1 LKIYSTRLWGSL
13 LLAFAC
19 ICSLPT
25 ARANTTNA
33 VIAAGGLML
42 TKNEAIVMQREDLT
56 LTPGKVM
63 IRYEMLNDT
72 GAPVTLRVAFP
83 MPEVPP
89 ITFVGNLLRDAPL
102 KDPNFLNFQIFAVH
116 AQSKEKISPE
126 LNVKA
131 LLPDGRDV
139 ATELRRIGGWPLVL
153 QPGIFDSDD
162 RSLQSRI
169 KAASDSVPEAGHHVM
184 TAKVK
189 EELFALNA
197 IQEDKNIYMLPW
209 RTTLTYHWM
218 QTFAPGVTVLEQ
230 SYVPIKGINFFSP
243 SRSWTGKDWKDDKPV
258 RLEGIS
264 LTDFCI
270 DRSTEERL
278 LTFTKDGYGGAGN
291 LKYILTTA
299 QNWRG
304 PIGNFHLTIEGD
316 QATGAIALCTDLP
329 LKKTGPMRYE
339 AEVINY
345 VPNKELEV
353 LFVYSKP

>member
-1 LKIYSTRLWGSL
+1 MKRYSTRLWGSL

-25 ARANTTNA
+25 TRANTTNA
-33 VIAAGGLML
+33 VIAAGGLMF

-56 LTPGKVM
+56 LTPGKVI

-139 ATELRRIGGWPLVL
+139 AIELRRIGGWPLVL

-162 RSLQSRI
+162 RQSRI

-189 EELFALNA
+189 KELFALNA

-230 SYVPIKGINFFSP
+230 SYVPIKGVNFFSP
-243 SRSWTGKDWKDDKPV
+243 SRSWTGKDWKDDKPA

-353 LFVYSKP
+353 LFVFSKP